1 MGLDMKEWMYKM
13 DEYISREETKKALG
27 LNFGS
32 VMDAVYANRIVDS
45 VPIAFKWI
53 PASEQT
59 PKAEEEVRLFCKSK
73 YGTYQCQGFYIPKK
87 MNEEDS
93 KFCWDYEL
101 LDYDEE
107 NDISYV
113 QSGWYERIY
122 NWDDYSTVG
131 INDEVLYWMPLPE
144 NPEGWNE

>member
-1 MGLDMKEWMYKM
+1 MKEWMYKM

-45 VPIAFKWI
+45 VPVVFKWI
-53 PASEQT
+53 QTSEQT

-73 YGTYQCQGFYIPKK
+73 YGTYQCQGFYIPEK
-87 MNEEDS
+87 MDVEDS
-93 KFCWDYEL
+93 MFSWDYEIL
-101 LDYDEE
+101 EYDEE

-113 QSGWYERIY
+113 QSGWYEQIH
-122 NWDDYSTVG
+122 NWDEYGAVG

-144 NPEGWNE
+144 NPKGGMNNGKM